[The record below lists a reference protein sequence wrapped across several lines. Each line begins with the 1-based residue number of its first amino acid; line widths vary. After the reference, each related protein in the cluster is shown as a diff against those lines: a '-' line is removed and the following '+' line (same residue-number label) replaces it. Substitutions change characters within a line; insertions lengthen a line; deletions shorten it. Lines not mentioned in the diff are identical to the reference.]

1 MKSKEEHSMNSS
13 KLDEQKSCAGYFK
26 KYSLE
31 GSPFDVK
38 VEEEREEDV
47 FETNGVRH
55 VILLLLGVET

>member
-1 MKSKEEHSMNSS
+1 MKTKEDQSMNSS
-13 KLDEQKSCAGYFK
+13 RLDEQKLSAGYFK

-47 FETNGVRH
+47 FETNGVT
-55 VILLLLGVET
+55 V